1 MSSILSLRPD
11 LDQNVDALPLFI
23 AGALPSTRPAIA
35 YEGRLSIRNP
45 AGPCTVEQVGGD
57 SLPPGS
63 SLSVDNATKQVVL
76 AWPAYSEYVTPLE
89 NPGFETGDTSGWS
102 FTPRGGGG
110 VPVVDSAYR
119 YEGAHSLRW
128 PGGRGMGS
136 EGGIEVEAWNN
147 TIAPCLPG
155 RRVTIHTRCMYNP
168 AGHHFGSRYQGLI
181 RFLDSMGNPI
191 GSPARGKQFKGRGN
205 NGRWNDASAT
215 AVGPAGTAG
224 VQLGAWLTGS
234 EAATWLD
241 AASWDVP
248 SAFGINAPATIQLVL
263 RVRDSAGRTAL
274 WSGSVTV
281 SAADPIAVS
290 ILAKLTCFWPFESTS
305 GATMS
310 TTQADVLGTG
320 PENAVLRYGSA
331 PAVGAGRTGS
341 RSAPMMAN
349 CGYATTSETSKLA
362 AGAGDYCMF
371 GWVRVAANPTNDTG
385 IMCRYDS
392 ALTGSSAGAGMRFK
406 SSGAVQGWF
415 SNGTADRAANVA
427 GPFPL
432 NQWAFVLSQRRNNL
446 LKTSVNNSAFSSE
459 ISVVGDVPRVGNL
472 LYFGCSGDYFKING
486 RVQDF
491 GWIKGES
498 LTDEEIAWLYNAGA
512 GRTIEEIQAAAG

>member
-23 AGALPSTRPAIA
+23 AGALPSARPALA

-45 AGPCTVEQVGGD
+45 VGPCTVEQVGGD

-63 SLSVDNATKQVVL
+63 SLSVDNDTKQVVL

-191 GSPARGKQFKGRGN
+191 GTPARGKQFKGRGN

-248 SAFGINAPATIQLVL
+248 SSFGINVNAVILLTL

-274 WSGSVTV
+274 WSGSVRVVRYENPVRFLPEISNTEL
-281 SAADPIAVS
+281 S
-290 ILAKLTCFWPFESTS
+290 FEDYT
-305 GATMS
+305 G
-310 TTQADVLGTG
+310 GTG
-320 PENAVLRYGSA
+320 PKIQSQSAFVSRYAFTQILPIGNWYFESDTRMGVLGGSYQWGEVGVTPAADLPVTGTPGTGKSRAYEGSGTNPHSFLLKNSAAATLATYYPPDGA
-331 PAVGAGRTGS
+331 PSLGLLGMMRSRHRIDVTASGYTHYVMYAGQGGGTW
-341 RSAPMMAN
+341 
-349 CGYATTSETSKLA
+349 
-362 AGAGDYCMF
+362 F
-371 GWVRVAANPTNDTG
+371 QVAAASG
-385 IMCRYDS
+385 QCRIY
-392 ALTGSSAGAGMRFK
+392 
-406 SSGAVQGWF
+406 
-415 SNGTADRAANVA
+415 ANVRGSTYRLDEPDRLYAQARLFSMPEGFAHEVPEGYIPLA
-427 GPFPL
+427 GIL
-432 NQWAFVLSQRRNNL
+432 
-446 LKTSVNNSAFSSE
+446 
-459 ISVVGDVPRVGNL
+459 
-472 LYFGCSGDYFKING
+472 
-486 RVQDF
+486 
-491 GWIKGES
+491 
-498 LTDEEIAWLYNAGA
+498 
-512 GRTIEEIQAAAG
+512 